1 MRKLSLRLI
10 ASHLLVA
17 VLGALATF
25 LVVRQLAPALFD
37 ETVRRAQATGTGR
50 VPGQGLGPNSGLRD
64 QFATAVD
71 QALLLGAL
79 VGLAVAAVA
88 GFLVAR
94 RVLAPLGRV
103 QEATRRIATG
113 DYATVVTP
121 PRIEELAAL
130 ATDVN
135 LLGRALGDV
144 ETRRVR
150 LLGEVAHELRTPLTV
165 IEGYVEGMI
174 DGVLPTDEA
183 SLALIS
189 EETRRLARLSDDLS
203 MLSRAQEG
211 RLVLRPVRGELREPV
226 IAAAERLRPQAEDA
240 GLTLRLLPG
249 ERALPVTADA
259 DRIAQ
264 VITNLVGNAIRAS
277 EPGGTVTLDC
287 AAEGDRAV
295 VRVSDTGEGLA
306 PDDVERVFERF
317 YRVPGRRG
325 GGTDA
330 GSGIGLTIAR
340 DLVRA
345 HGGELRAASQGRG
358 HGATFTLTL
367 PLDA

>member
-37 ETVRRAQATGTGR
+37 ETLRRAQATGTGR

-71 QALLLGAL
+71 QALLIAAGA
-79 VGLAVAAVA
+79 
-88 GFLVAR
+88 
-94 RVLAPLGRV
+94 
-103 QEATRRIATG
+103 
-113 DYATVVTP
+113 YATSVAP
-121 PRIEELAAL
+121 PRIEELADL

-135 LLGRALGDV
+135 ALGRALGDT

-174 DGVLPTDEA
+174 DGVLPTDDA

-189 EETRRLARLSDDLS
+189 EETRRLARLADDLS

-211 RLVLRPVRGELREPV
+211 RLALRRVRVELREPV

-249 ERALPVTADA
+249 EAALPVMADP

-264 VITNLVGNAIRAS
+264 VITNLLGNAIRAS

-287 AAEGDRAV
+287 AAAGDRAV
-295 VRVSDTGEGLA
+295 VRVTDTGEGLA

-317 YRVPGRRG
+317 YRVPGRRSVG
-325 GGTDA
+325 ADA

-345 HGGELRAASQGRG
+345 HGGELRAASPGRG